1 VTVIP
6 PNEVSAAPPATVAII
21 DVGSNSIKLLVAER
35 SEDGVLRSRAIRTLE
50 ARISAGLSAESPR
63 LGATGMQRGLE
74 AIQLLLQDAR
84 AWNPGWTILV
94 ATSAVRD
101 AANGGDFA
109 RQVAHA
115 TGQTLRILSGAE
127 EAALIGRGL
136 LCDPDLAALRNF
148 SVFDLGGGSLEC
160 LAFVDRRI
168 RQAIS
173 LPLGCV
179 RLTERFVPDS
189 ALPLAPSA
197 EAAIRSHVAKAL
209 TGSDFR
215 FDPAT
220 AATAV
225 GTGGTFTT
233 VRAIR
238 GAAAG
243 LSLEETAPEIAVAEL
258 RALADRLGRMP
269 LAERQSVPGLP
280 RKRADVFPAAL
291 ITLLALAE
299 RGGIASFHHSLYNL
313 RWGLAA
319 EALAA

>member
-1 VTVIP
+1 MQHR
-6 PNEVSAAPPATVAII
+6 APIVAII
-21 DVGSNSIKLLVAER
+21 DVGSNSIKLLVAGR
-35 SEDGVLRSRAIRTLE
+35 SEAGAPRSLAIRTLE
-50 ARISAGLSAESPR
+50 ARISAGLSAASPR
-63 LGATGMQRGLE
+63 LGEAGMQRGLE
-74 AIQLLLQDAR
+74 AIEALLKEAR
-84 AWNPGWTILV
+84 AWNPGQTILV

-109 RQVAHA
+109 RRVADG
-115 TGQTLRILSGAE
+115 TGETLRILSGAE

-136 LCDPDLAALRNF
+136 LCDPALASLLNF

-160 LAFVDRRI
+160 LAFSDRAI

-179 RLTERFVPDS
+179 RLTERFVPDPTV
-189 ALPLAPSA
+189 PLAASA
-197 EAAIRSHVAKAL
+197 EAAVRSHVAAAL
-209 TGSDFR
+209 TDSGFP
-215 FDPAT
+215 FDPAG
-220 AATAV
+220 APTAV

-238 GAAAG
+238 GAASG
-243 LSLEETAPEIAVAEL
+243 LGLEDTAPEITVTEL
-258 RALADRLGRMP
+258 RTLADRLGRMP
-269 LAERQSVPGLP
+269 LAERQTVPGLP

-299 RGGIASFHHSLYNL
+299 TGGIASFHHSFYNL

-319 EALAA
+319 EALAAPP